1 MTLNKKLCSVKG
13 CDRYEEH
20 KRGKYVGLC
29 AGHKNQIQQGRATRD
44 NLKAFTRAPARI
56 NKKPLHD
63 RFFSKVEK
71 TETCWNWTGTLVQ
84 GYGCT
89 SVNGR
94 SKRAH
99 RVSYELLVG
108 PLEPATILHHKC
120 ANRKCVNPDHLEL
133 ATVRENVGEM
143 FARKAYEARIAELEA
158 EVAALKDKYEP
169 GT

>member
-108 PLEPATILHHKC
+108 PLEQATILHHKC
-120 ANRKCVNPDHLEL
+120 ANRKCVNPDHLQVVSY
-133 ATVRENVGEM
+133 TENMAEM
-143 FARKAYEARIAELEA
+143 FERNAYIKKIKFLE
-158 EVAALKDKYEP
+158 EENKQLREML
-169 GT
+169 GI

>member
-1 MTLNKKLCSVKG
+1 MTLNKTPCSVKG

-29 AGHKNQIQQGRATRD
+29 AGHKNQIQQGRSTRD

-71 TETCWNWTGTLVQ
+71 TETCWNWTGTLVK

-94 SKRAH
+94 SKRSH

-120 ANRKCVNPDHLEL
+120 ANRKCVNPDHLQVVSY
-133 ATVRENVGEM
+133 TENMAEM
-143 FARKAYEARIAELEA
+143 FERNAYIKKIKFLE
-158 EVAALKDKYEP
+158 EENKQLREML
-169 GT
+169 GI